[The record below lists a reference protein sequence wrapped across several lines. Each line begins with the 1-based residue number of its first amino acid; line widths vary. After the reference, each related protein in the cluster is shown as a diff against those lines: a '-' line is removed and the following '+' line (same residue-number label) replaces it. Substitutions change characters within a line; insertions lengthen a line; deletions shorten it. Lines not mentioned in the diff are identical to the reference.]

1 MENQEKFDLY
11 YNLLVE
17 WNEKFNLTAVTDR
30 QKVELLHFADSV
42 LPSDLIPCSAVC
54 LDVGSGAG
62 FPAIP
67 LCIKRSDLCFT
78 MIDSINK
85 KVTFL
90 NEVIK
95 ALDLKNAE
103 ALHKRIE
110 EHKGEYDIVTSRA
123 VAPLCT
129 LVEYCLPFV
138 KKGGIM
144 LAYKSSEIEEELNQ
158 AIKAIEFLGGGD
170 VKVEKRILSD
180 DITRSF
186 VIIKK
191 VKDTPKGYPRGG
203 NKPRLKPII

>member
-1 MENQEKFDLY
+1 MENRKKFDLY
-11 YNLLVE
+11 YKLLVE
-17 WNEKFNLTAVTDR
+17 WNEKFNLTSVTDKE
-30 QKVELLHFADSV
+30 KVELLHFSDSI
-42 LPSDLIPCSAVC
+42 LPCDLLKQNAKC

-67 LCIKRSDLCFT
+67 ICIERNDLSFT
-78 MIDSINK
+78 MIDSVNK

-103 ALHKRIE
+103 VLHKRIE
-110 EHKGEYDIVTSRA
+110 EHKGEYDVVTSRA

-144 LAYKSSEIEEELNQ
+144 LAYKSSDVAEELTQ
-158 AIKAIEFLGGGD
+158 AKKVIELLGGGE
-170 VKVEKRILSD
+170 VKIEKRALND
-180 DITRSF
+180 EITRSF

-191 VKDTPKGYPRGG
+191 IKDTPKGYPRGG